1 MNKAE
6 MIDEIVEKLKL
17 VNIGVIKPESIDD
30 NKMDELTEIY
40 EMVKKRDTFSPSE
53 MSALTD
59 ALGSLRK

>member
-6 MIDEIVEKLKL
+6 MIDEIVKKLKL

-40 EMVKKRDTFSPSE
+40 ENGGQRTGIF
-53 MSALTD
+53 
-59 ALGSLRK
+59 